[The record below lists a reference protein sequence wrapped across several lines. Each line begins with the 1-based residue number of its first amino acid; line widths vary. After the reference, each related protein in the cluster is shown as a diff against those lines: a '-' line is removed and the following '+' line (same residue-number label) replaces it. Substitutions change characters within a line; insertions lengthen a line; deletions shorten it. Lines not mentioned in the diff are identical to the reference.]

1 MPPGANPCAIECR
14 PSGWVGLP
22 PVNGAKDRCGDREGT
37 MSPSLSGSALMSDPS
52 LGPSVPLAPPLY
64 TSSVYNLPDLDTLDR
79 VMNGEQA
86 GFIYARDGPPNAKH
100 LADNWAARGGPRGAV
115 APGPGR
121 GARAPASPGYVP
133 GGARIFPRNRLYG
146 RTIKL

>member
-14 PSGWVGLP
+14 PAGWVGLP
-22 PVNGAKDRCGDREGT
+22 PVNGAKDSCGDREGT

-86 GFIYARDGPPNAKH
+86 GFIYARDGHPNAKH
-100 LADNWAARGGPRGAV
+100 LADKLSALE
-115 APGPGR
+115 
-121 GARAPASPGYVP
+121 GARWAVVTGSGMGALAAAFRGYVS
-133 GGARIFPRNRLYG
+133 GGDRI
-146 RTIKL
+146 IAS